1 MASAQ
6 VDHTALKKP
15 TSAYWLWLNDNRAKI
30 SSLVGGKITE
40 VAKKGGEMWKA
51 LPDSAKLPYEKTAKE
66 QKDAYEKFVATD
78 EGKKALTEKKAASAE
93 IKNDKAQK
101 AEAKEEKFRIKE
113 EKQNDRACKAAVKAV
128 GKDDALKKPMTSY
141 WMWLGDNRAK
151 ITSLVGGKGSD
162 VAKKGGEMWKAVS
175 NADKAPY
182 EKKAKEQKEA
192 YDKYIASPEGTA
204 ALKAFKD
211 ATSAAKDSFKPK
223 EDPAETV
230 EEDAKEVKEAGTK
243 RKASPQTES
252 VAEKG
257 APVAKKGRGRPPATP
272 KAPTAAA

>member
-1 MASAQ
+1 
-6 VDHTALKKP
+6 
-15 TSAYWLWLNDNRAKI
+15 
-30 SSLVGGKITE
+30 LVGGKITE
-40 VAKKGGEMWKA
+40 VSKKCGEMWKA

-66 QKDAYEKFVATD
+66 QKDAYDKFVATD

-93 IKNDKAQK
+93 IKNDKVQK
-101 AEAKEEKFRIKE
+101 AEAKEEKFKIKE

-128 GKDDALKKPMTSY
+128 GKDDALKKPTSSY
-141 WMWLGDNRAK
+141 WLWLSDNRAK
-151 ITSLVGGKGSD
+151 ITSLVGSKGSA
-162 VAKKGGEMWKAVS
+162 VAKKGGEMWKAVP

-223 EDPAETV
+223 ED
-230 EEDAKEVKEAGTK
+230 AKEVKEAGTK
-243 RKASPQTES
+243 RKASPKIES